1 MSRLSIFAFF
11 IHVGPLMSFDPA
23 SAGSEPLP
31 DGTVYEDPPQ
41 HADGSQAD
49 GSQAASPVDPA
60 DPVGL
65 HRSDSNRAEPLS
77 LLDHVLSQEAGA
89 SSSTDDWLDRFL
101 QSDDLVEQI
110 RLLFGADCQLDRRE
124 ISRQLNHQVA
134 EIDEILNEQVN
145 AILHHKAFQK
155 LEASWRGLRYLVDQA
170 ARYGADGVRIR
181 VLHLSWREL
190 TRDLER
196 APEFDQSQ
204 LFRKVYEDE
213 FGTPGGQPY
222 GMLIGDYEIH
232 PRPTED
238 HPFDDIKTLKEIS
251 SVAAA
256 AFCPFITSVS
266 PAMFGLNDFSGLQ
279 HVENLSRGFEGAE
292 FIKWRAF
299 RELDD
304 ARFVGLTLPRVLMRR
319 PWAHDP
325 HRSDHFCFEEDTAA
339 RDRNK
344 YLWGN
349 AAYAYGEVAIR
360 AFAQSGWLAEIRG
373 VQRDLEWGGLVT
385 GLAVD
390 SFGTDRE
397 GVAPK
402 SSTEVT
408 ISDLQESSLS
418 NLGFL
423 PLSHCWDTEYAAFYS
438 SQSTQKP
445 RKYDRVLATQN
456 AKISAMLHYVLCV
469 SRFAHYLKVIAR
481 DKIGSNLTPED
492 CQKYL
497 DRWIKN
503 YVTPDDQAA
512 QETKARRPLR
522 GADIRIITDPSK
534 PGNFLCTMNLW
545 PHYQLD
551 DLTASVRLNTSL
563 KPMGGVER
571 S

>member
-1 MSRLSIFAFF
+1 
-11 IHVGPLMSFDPA
+11 MSFDPA
-23 SAGSEPLP
+23 SAGSDPLP
-31 DGTVYEDPPQ
+31 DGTVYREPSAQDPDDQ
-41 HADGSQAD
+41 RGEQQVARTQSE
-49 GSQAASPVDPA
+49 SIPVPT
-60 DPVGL
+60 
-65 HRSDSNRAEPLS
+65 LS
-77 LLDHVLSQEAGA
+77 LLDHVLAQTPGKSETDA
-89 SSSTDDWLDRFL
+89 SWLTQFL
-101 QSDDLVEQI
+101 NSDDLVEQI
-110 RLLFGADCQLDRRE
+110 QLLFGSETKLDRRE
-124 ISRQLNHQVA
+124 ISRRLNHQVA
-134 EIDEILNEQVN
+134 EIDEVLNEQVN
-145 AILHHKAFQK
+145 AIIHHPAFQK
-155 LEASWRGLRYLVDQA
+155 LEASWRGLQYLVDQA
-170 ARYGADGVRIR
+170 ARHGTDSIRIR
-181 VLHLSWREL
+181 VLHMSWREL

-196 APEFDQSQ
+196 APEFDQSHF
-204 LFRKVYEDE
+204 FRKVYEGE
-213 FGTPGGQPY
+213 FGTPGGQPF

-232 PRPTED
+232 PRPSEE
-238 HPFDDIKTLKEIS
+238 HPFDDIKTLKDIS
-251 SVAAA
+251 AVAAA

-266 PAMFGLNDFSGLQ
+266 PTMFGLNNFAGLQ
-279 HVENLSRGFEGAE
+279 HVENLERGFEDAE

-325 HRSDHFCFEEDTAA
+325 SRSDQFCFSEDTAA

-349 AAYAYGEVAIR
+349 AAYAYGEVALR
-360 AFAQSGWLAEIRG
+360 AFAQSAWLAEIRG

-385 GLAVD
+385 GLDVD
-390 SFGTDRE
+390 NFTTDRE

-402 SSTEVT
+402 TSTEVS

-418 NLGFL
+418 SLGFL
-423 PLSHCWDTEYAAFYS
+423 PLSHCWDTEYCAFYS

-445 RKYDRVLATQN
+445 RKYDRTLATQN

-481 DKIGSNLTPED
+481 DKIGSHLTPED

-503 YVTPDDQAA
+503 YVTPDDQAT
-512 QETKARRPLR
+512 QETKSRRPLR
-522 GADIRIITDPSK
+522 GAEIKIKADPGK
-534 PGNFLCTMNLW
+534 PGSFLCTMNLW

-563 KPMGGVER
+563 KPLGAVDQ